1 MIIRKDATFET
12 LKDIY
17 EVMRRHIKD
26 SDCFLSQDE
35 LQELKGNP
43 ENLIL
48 SGGHHQNGK
57 IEKF

>member
-26 SDCFLSQDE
+26 SDCFLSHDE

-43 ENLIL
+43 ENIFL

>member
-26 SDCFLSQDE
+26 SDCFLSHDE

-43 ENLIL
+43 ENIFI
-48 SGGHHQNGK
+48 SGGHHQNG
-57 IEKF
+57 